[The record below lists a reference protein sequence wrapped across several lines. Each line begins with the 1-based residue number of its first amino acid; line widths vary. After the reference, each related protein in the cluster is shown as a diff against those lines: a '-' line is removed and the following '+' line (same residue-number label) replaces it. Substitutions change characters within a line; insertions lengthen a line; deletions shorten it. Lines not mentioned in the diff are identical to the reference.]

1 MADLRRMLLSPIS
14 LLLAGLVLSAL
25 TVFAGPLA
33 AVAGVMDG
41 QRTKAVHRIE
51 VRDTNGTTSTAVL
64 DIKYH
69 RMTVCPPIGKDQR
82 YGPLEL
88 TVIHATERGTPAT
101 PARRALMLLDR
112 SAGCNTP

>member
-1 MADLRRMLLSPIS
+1 
-14 LLLAGLVLSAL
+14 
-25 TVFAGPLA
+25 
-33 AVAGVMDG
+33 MDG

-51 VRDTNGTTSTAVL
+51 VRDVNGTPSTAVL

-88 TVIHATERGTPAT
+88 TVIHATERGTPDGREPIRWKLVTNLPVACK
-101 PARRALMLLDR
+101 ADAIEKLDWYALRWTIEMFHG
-112 SAGCNTP
+112 AA